1 MDGTRLEVVQSS
13 DMELTRLSVAWLSP
27 VGDYELLAD
36 DISNFKLDTLTQTQ
50 QKYS

>member
-1 MDGTRLEVVQSS
+1 MHGWYSS
-13 DMELTRLSVAWLSP
+13 GGGAVIGYGIVSVAWLSP